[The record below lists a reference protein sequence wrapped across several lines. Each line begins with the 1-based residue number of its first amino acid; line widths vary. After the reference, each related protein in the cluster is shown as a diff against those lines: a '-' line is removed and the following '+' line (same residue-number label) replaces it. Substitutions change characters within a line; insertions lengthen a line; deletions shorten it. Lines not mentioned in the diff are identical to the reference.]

1 MFRSKKFVVFFSL
14 CILLLLVL
22 ALAQFVTPHDP
33 YEQNLQNVLSPPS
46 ATHLF
51 GTDNLGRDIFS
62 RILVGGGVT
71 IFSALS
77 VIAISVIVGTSA
89 GMVSG
94 YLGGAVDTA
103 LMRLGDMLLA
113 FPGIVLALAVATV
126 LGGGI
131 NNAVIALSIISWPK
145 FSRLARAQV
154 LKIKEMPYVNVA
166 RLNNISRFNI
176 LIKHILP
183 NIYKVLLTTAA
194 VDIGAVIMEIA
205 GLSFIGLGVA
215 FPLAE
220 WGSMLSGSISYISS
234 APWVLLA
241 PAFAIFITVVIFN
254 MLAESIKENIN

>member
-1 MFRSKKFVVFFSL
+1 MLKSRKFIVFSLL
-14 CILLLLVL
+14 CILLLLIL
-22 ALAQFVTPHDP
+22 AFAEFITPHDP
-33 YEQNLQNVLSPPS
+33 YKQDLQNVLSPPS
-46 ATHLF
+46 AEHLL

-71 IFSALS
+71 VFSSLS
-77 VIAISVIVGTSA
+77 VIAVSVILGTVV

-94 YLGGAVDTA
+94 YFGGIIDTVF
-103 LMRLGDMLLA
+103 MRLGDMLLA

-131 NNAVIALSIISWPK
+131 NNAVIALLVISWPK
-145 FSRLARAQV
+145 FSRLARAEV

-166 RLNNISRFNI
+166 RLNNIGNI
-176 LIKHILP
+176 KILVRHILP
-183 NIYKVLLTTAA
+183 NIYKILFTTAA

-220 WGSMLSGSISYISS
+220 WGSMLSGSISYMAT
-234 APWVLLA
+234 APWIMLA
-241 PAFAIFITVVIFN
+241 PSFAIFITVVIFN
-254 MLAESIKENIN
+254 MLAEAIKENMR